1 MHFKTDR
8 KKESKGIMQ
17 WVYYL
22 SSSSTATD
30 RISVYH
36 THYYSTLL
44 LLLLLLHCLVNLTL
58 YPSIFRHS
66 MTTVPIDSEK
76 L

>member
-22 SSSSTATD
+22 SSSSTATA

-36 THYYSTLL
+36 THYYSTIIIIIIIIIIALSCEL
-44 LLLLLLHCLVNLTL
+44 DVISF
-58 YPSIFRHS
+58 YI
-66 MTTVPIDSEK
+66 
-76 L
+76 

>member
-1 MHFKTDR
+1 MLFMHFKTDR

-36 THYYSTLL
+36 THYYSTIIIIIIALSCEL
-44 LLLLLLHCLVNLTL
+44 DVISF
-58 YPSIFRHS
+58 YI
-66 MTTVPIDSEK
+66 
-76 L
+76 

>member
-22 SSSSTATD
+22 SSSSTATA
-30 RISVYH
+30 RVSVYH
-36 THYYSTLL
+36 THYYSTVIIIIIIIIIALSCEL
-44 LLLLLLHCLVNLTL
+44 DVISF
-58 YPSIFRHS
+58 YI
-66 MTTVPIDSEK
+66 
-76 L
+76 

>member
-22 SSSSTATD
+22 SSSSTATA
-30 RISVYH
+30 RVSVYH
-36 THYYSTLL
+36 THYYSTVIIVIIIIIIIIALSCEL
-44 LLLLLLHCLVNLTL
+44 DVISF
-58 YPSIFRHS
+58 YI
-66 MTTVPIDSEK
+66 
-76 L
+76 